1 MTTQHQISRPIIEAL
16 TLLTLLFTSTLVLA
30 DDALKSGDA
39 ARGGQIWAENC
50 ARCHNMRSPSDLTDE
65 QWIAS
70 VAHMRIRAGL
80 TGQEARDVLA
90 FLQASNGQEPTSG
103 AIPVSNTVAAV
114 EAADSKAVYDSSCIA
129 CHGANGKGTIPGVP
143 DFTAADSPLSKP
155 REVLLNNIINGV
167 QTPGNSMPMP
177 PRGGNATLTDEEV
190 AAALDYIT
198 KSFKP

>member
-1 MTTQHQISRPIIEAL
+1 MTIQHQISRPIIEAL

-103 AIPVSNTVAAV
+103 VIPVSNTVAAV
-114 EAADSKAVYDSSCIA
+114 EAADGKAVYDSSCIA
-129 CHGANGKGTIPGVP
+129 CHGANGKGAIPGVP

>member
-1 MTTQHQISRPIIEAL
+1 MTIQHQISRPIIEAL

-103 AIPVSNTVAAV
+103 AIPVLNTVAAV

-129 CHGANGKGTIPGVP
+129 CHGANGKGAIPGVP